1 MPEAIMQRTYG
12 KSNVLNIEK
21 IYVNDPADDEILIKQ
36 TAIGIHFHDIYVRT
50 GLYKTLNLPGI
61 PGVEA
66 SGIIEKSFLFTC
78 AFELFDDILEGVS
91 LGYDTFEML
100 L

>member
-1 MPEAIMQRTYG
+1 MPEAVVQRTYG
-12 KSNVLNIEK
+12 QSDVLNIEK
-21 IYVNDPADDEILIKQ
+21 ITVNDPADDEILIKQ

-66 SGIIEKSFLFTC
+66 SGIIEKLGKSVNNLKVGI
-78 AFELFDDILEGVS
+78 ELIILRDLMGPTHPI
-91 LGYDTFEML
+91 D
-100 L
+100 